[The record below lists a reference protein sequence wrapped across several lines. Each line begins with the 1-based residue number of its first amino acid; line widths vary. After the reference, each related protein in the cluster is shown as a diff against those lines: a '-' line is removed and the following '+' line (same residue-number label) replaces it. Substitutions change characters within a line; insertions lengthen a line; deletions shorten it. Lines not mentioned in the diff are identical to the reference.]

1 MEDGRD
7 EEPARTDQFG
17 SERAM
22 EPGAAT
28 VTETRTVVPEDILG
42 PLNEFELKAAPRQLF
57 LRGDDSLL
65 EGGPRIAVVGSR
77 RASPDG
83 LELARRITE
92 MLVSHGVTV
101 VSGLALGIDTVAH
114 ETTITNGG
122 RTVGVLGTSL
132 DRYAV
137 SRNRG
142 LQDAIGERHL
152 LVSQFPCGQPPH
164 RSNFPLRNNTMAL
177 LSDAT
182 LIVEATTNS
191 GTRHQGWEAI
201 RLGRPVLFPKRSLA
215 RQSPDWADEMI
226 RYGAFSFD
234 AGTLPLVLDDLPSRC
249 VGSASRADDLPF

>member
-1 MEDGRD
+1 MTQ
-7 EEPARTDQFG
+7 PQ
-17 SERAM
+17 
-22 EPGAAT
+22 T
-28 VTETRTVVPEDILG
+28 VTDGDVLG
-42 PLNEFELKAAPRQLF
+42 PLNEFELKAAPRELF
-57 LRGDDSLL
+57 LRGDASLL
-65 EGGPRIAVVGSR
+65 EYGPRIAVVGSR
-77 RASPDG
+77 RASSEG
-83 LELARRITE
+83 LELAKRITG

-114 ETTITNGG
+114 ETATNNGG

-137 SRNRG
+137 PRNRS

-152 LVSQFPCGQPPH
+152 LVSQFPRGQPTH
-164 RSNFPLRNNTMAL
+164 RSNFPLRNKAMAL

-182 LIVEATTNS
+182 LIVEAAANS

-201 RLGRPVLFPKRSLA
+201 RLGRPVLFPKRSLE

-226 RYGAFSFD
+226 RCGAFGFD
-234 AGTLPLVLDDLPSRC
+234 ARTLPLVLDDLPSRC

>member
-1 MEDGRD
+1 MKIPSMGHRQTIAA
-7 EEPARTDQFG
+7 ARA
-17 SERAM
+17 EH
-22 EPGAAT
+22 EPGAVEMNQPKT
-28 VTETRTVVPEDILG
+28 VTPGDVLG
-42 PLNEFELKAAPRQLF
+42 PLNEFEVKAAPRQLF
-57 LRGDDSLL
+57 LQGDAALL
-65 EGGPRIAVVGSR
+65 ERGPRIAVVGSR
-77 RASPDG
+77 RASAEG

-114 ETTITNGG
+114 ESAINNGG
-122 RTVGVLGTSL
+122 RTIGVLGTSL

-137 SRNRG
+137 MRNRS
-142 LQDAIGERHL
+142 LQDAIGEMHL

-164 RSNFPLRNNTMAL
+164 RSNFPLRNKTMAL

-182 LIVEATTNS
+182 LIVEAATNS

-201 RLGRPVLFPKRSLA
+201 RLGRPVLFPKRSLE
-215 RQSPDWADEMI
+215 RQSPEWADEMI

-234 AGTLPLVLDDLPSRC
+234 ARTLPLVLDDLPSRC

>member
-1 MEDGRD
+1 VKQ
-7 EEPARTDQFG
+7 PQ
-17 SERAM
+17 
-22 EPGAAT
+22 T
-28 VTETRTVVPEDILG
+28 VTPEDLLG
-42 PLNEFELKAAPRQLF
+42 PLNEFELKAAPHSLF
-57 LRGDDSLL
+57 VRGDASLL

-77 RASPDG
+77 RASSEG

-114 ETTITNGG
+114 ETAMTNDG
-122 RTVGVLGTSL
+122 RTVGVLGTAL

-137 SRNRG
+137 AQNRN

-152 LVSQFPCGQPPH
+152 LVSQFPCGQPTH
-164 RSNFPLRNNTMAL
+164 RSNFPLRNKTMAL

-182 LIVEATTNS
+182 LIVEAAANS

-201 RLGRPVLFPKRSLA
+201 RLGRPVLFPKRSLQ
-215 RQSPDWADEMI
+215 RRSPGWADEML
-226 RYGAFSFD
+226 RYGAFGFD
-234 AGTLPLVLDDLPSRC
+234 ARTLPLVLDDLPSRC

>member
-1 MEDGRD
+1 MGV
-7 EEPARTDQFG
+7 
-17 SERAM
+17 
-22 EPGAAT
+22 AA
-28 VTETRTVVPEDILG
+28 VRQPKTVVPDEVLG
-42 PLNEFELKAAPRQLF
+42 PLNEFELKAAPRVLF
-57 LRGDDSLL
+57 LRGDATLL

-77 RASPDG
+77 RASSEG

-92 MLVSHGVTV
+92 MLVSRGVTV

-114 ETTITNGG
+114 ETAMTHGG

-137 SRNRG
+137 PRNRS

-152 LVSQFPCGQPPH
+152 LVSQFPSDQQTH
-164 RSNFPLRNNTMAL
+164 RSNFPLRNKTMAL

-182 LIVEATTNS
+182 LIVEAATNS

-201 RLGRPVLFPKRSLA
+201 RLGRPVLFPKRSLE
-215 RQSPDWADEMI
+215 RQSPDWAEEMI
-226 RYGAFSFD
+226 RYGAFGFD
-234 AGTLPLVLDDLPSRC
+234 ARTLPLVLEDLPSRC

>member
-1 MEDGRD
+1 MKQ
-7 EEPARTDQFG
+7 PT
-17 SERAM
+17 
-22 EPGAAT
+22 
-28 VTETRTVVPEDILG
+28 TVVPDDVLG
-42 PLNEFELKAAPRQLF
+42 PLNKFELKAAPRKLF
-57 LRGDDSLL
+57 LQGDPSLL

-77 RASPDG
+77 RASPEG

-114 ETTITNGG
+114 ETAMTNHG

-137 SRNRG
+137 PRNRS
-142 LQDAIGERHL
+142 LQDAIGEQHL
-152 LVSQFPCGQPPH
+152 LVSQFPCGQPTH
-164 RSNFPLRNNTMAL
+164 RSNFPLRNKTMAL

-201 RLGRPVLFPKRSLA
+201 RLGRPVLFPNRALD
-215 RQSPDWADEMI
+215 RRLPDWADEMI
-226 RYGAFSFD
+226 RYGAFGFN
-234 AGTLPLVLDDLPSRC
+234 ARTLPLVIDDLPSRC